1 MIEEAAYEF
10 SEVKKQF
17 AMPVRY
23 SLNTIK
29 DVYNFYTKVKSSNL
43 NHSAGNFILNI
54 LIFWYMF
61 ASVPFSQNPV
71 VWIQKIRYSVRYKL

>member
-17 AMPVRY
+17 AMPVRFK
-23 SLNTIK
+23 LNTLK
-29 DVYNFYTKVKSSNL
+29 DVYNLYTKVKSSNL

-54 LIFWYMF
+54 
-61 ASVPFSQNPV
+61 
-71 VWIQKIRYSVRYKL
+71 